1 MVSPVYLP
9 ARRERTT
16 VAGSRIIP
24 PMGDSGGGRGGAVR
38 FEAIGVTYPATRRGT
53 EPVVALADVSLALAP
68 GEFAAVVGPSGC
80 GKSTLLR
87 LLAGL
92 REPTTGRVLVD
103 GLPLAGPRPDAA
115 VVFQRPTLLP
125 WRTVRG
131 NVTLPDDVAPG
142 RNRQAHVRVD
152 DLLRLVGL
160 DGFADHYPA
169 ELSGGM
175 QQRVA
180 LARALVRDPALL
192 LMDEPFAALD
202 ALLREELATELERI
216 WTGRGVGDAA
226 GTGRSGQRPTVLFVT
241 HSIAEAV
248 QLADRVVVMSPRPGR
263 IVADVAVPLPRP
275 RPPAGEDPA
284 AIEIARSIR
293 AALRSSAAR
302 RD

>member
-1 MVSPVYLP
+1 
-9 ARRERTT
+9 
-16 VAGSRIIP
+16 
-24 PMGDSGGGRGGAVR
+24 MGDSVGQRGVTVGING
-38 FEAIGVTYPATRRGT
+38 IGVTYLTVRRRT
-53 EPVVALADVSLALAP
+53 EPVVALADVSLSLPA
-68 GEFAAVVGPSGC
+68 GEFVAVVGPSGC

-92 REPTTGRVLVD
+92 QAPTTGQIVV
-103 GLPLAGPRPDAA
+103 GGEPLTVPRPDTA

-131 NVTLPDDVAPG
+131 NVVLPDDVMPG
-142 RNRQAHVRVD
+142 RNRRAHDRAD

-160 DGFADHYPA
+160 DGFGDSYPA

-175 QQRVA
+175 RQRVA
-180 LARALVRDPALL
+180 LARALVLDPSLL

-216 WTGRGVGDAA
+216 WLGHSRGGRPGFAIGN
-226 GTGRSGQRPTVLFVT
+226 RPTVLFVT

-263 IVADVAVPLPRP
+263 IVADIAVSLPRP

-284 AIEIARSIR
+284 AIAISRSIR
-293 AALRSSAAR
+293 AALQQSAVTRS
-302 RD
+302 

>member
-1 MVSPVYLP
+1 
-9 ARRERTT
+9 
-16 VAGSRIIP
+16 
-24 PMGDSGGGRGGAVR
+24 MGDSVGQGGVTVGING
-38 FEAIGVTYPATRRGT
+38 IGVTYLTVRRRT
-53 EPVVALADVSLALAP
+53 EPVVALADVSLSLPA
-68 GEFAAVVGPSGC
+68 GEFVAVVGPSGC

-92 REPTTGRVLVD
+92 LAPTTGQIVV
-103 GLPLAGPRPDAA
+103 GGEPLTDPRPDTA

-131 NVTLPDDVAPG
+131 NVVLPDDVMPG
-142 RNRQAHVRVD
+142 RNRRAHDRAD

-160 DGFADHYPA
+160 DGFGDSYPA

-175 QQRVA
+175 RQRVA
-180 LARALVRDPALL
+180 LARALVLDPSLL

-202 ALLREELATELERI
+202 ALLRDELATELERI
-216 WTGRGVGDAA
+216 WLGHSRGGRPGFA
-226 GTGRSGQRPTVLFVT
+226 SGNRPTVLFVT

-263 IVADVAVPLPRP
+263 IVADIAVSLPRP

-284 AIEIARSIR
+284 AIAISRSIR
-293 AALRSSAAR
+293 AALQQSAVTRS
-302 RD
+302 

>member
-1 MVSPVYLP
+1 
-9 ARRERTT
+9 
-16 VAGSRIIP
+16 
-24 PMGDSGGGRGGAVR
+24 MGDSVGAGGVAVR
-38 FEAIGVTYPATRRGT
+38 FEGVGVTYPAARRRV
-53 EPVVALADVSLALAP
+53 EPVVALAGVLLDLAA
-68 GEFAAVVGPSGC
+68 GEFVAVVGPSGC

-92 REPTTGRVLVD
+92 LAPTAGRVLVD
-103 GLPLAGPRPDAA
+103 GARLAGPRPDTA

-131 NVTLPDDVAPG
+131 NVVLSDDVTPG
-142 RNRQAHVRVD
+142 QSRDAHDRAGE
-152 DLLRLVGL
+152 LLRLVGL
-160 DGFADHYPA
+160 DGFGDSYPA

-180 LARALVRDPALL
+180 LARALVLDPALL

-216 WTGRGVGDAA
+216 WM
-226 GTGRSGQRPTVLFVT
+226 GRSRSGTTGSARGNRPTVLFVT

-263 IVADVAVPLPRP
+263 IVADLAVSLPRP

-284 AIEIARSIR
+284 AIALSRSIR
-293 AALRSSAAR
+293 AALQRSAVTPA
-302 RD
+302 

>member
-1 MVSPVYLP
+1 V
-9 ARRERTT
+9 
-16 VAGSRIIP
+16 
-24 PMGDSGGGRGGAVR
+24 GGVAVR
-38 FEAIGVTYPATRRGT
+38 FESVGVTYPAVRRGT
-53 EPVVALADVSLALAP
+53 EPVVALANVSLELAS
-68 GEFAAVVGPSGC
+68 GEFVAVVGPSGC

-92 REPTTGRVLVD
+92 REPTAGRVLVNESS
-103 GLPLAGPRPDAA
+103 LTGPRPDTA

-131 NVTLPDDVAPG
+131 NVVLPDDVMPG
-142 RNRQAHVRVD
+142 RNRRAHDRAD

-160 DGFADHYPA
+160 EGFGASYPA

-175 QQRVA
+175 RQRVA
-180 LARALVRDPALL
+180 LARALVLDPTLL

-202 ALLREELATELERI
+202 ALLREELAMELERI
-216 WTGRGVGDAA
+216 WLGHGA
-226 GTGRSGQRPTVLFVT
+226 GGLVDPTSSGKRPTVLFVT

-263 IVADVAVPLPRP
+263 IVADLAVSLPRP

-284 AIEIARSIR
+284 AIAISRSIR
-293 AALRSSAAR
+293 AALQQSAVTR
-302 RD
+302 T